1 MNREK
6 LAWTEAEMRTVKV
19 RFEDGVP
26 DEQIAQELGRTAESI
41 KIRRAKMNLKY
52 RPGRKPKNQTGQ
64 TSINFTQPRTKKPRK
79 VEQVQYRE
87 VSILWG
93 MFKFKKS

>member
-1 MNREK
+1 MNT
-6 LAWTEAEMRTVKV
+6 LKV
-19 RFEDGVP
+19 RYEDGVP
-26 DEQIAQELGRTAESI
+26 DEQIAQELGRTAEAI
-41 KIRRAKMNLKY
+41 KMRRRHLNLHHP
-52 RPGRKPKNQTGQ
+52 RGRKRKTVGQ
-64 TSINFTQPRTKKPRK
+64 TSINFTEPRTKKPRK

>member
-1 MNREK
+1 
-6 LAWTEAEMRTVKV
+6 LKV
-19 RFEDGVP
+19 RYEDGVA
-26 DEQIAQELGRTAESI
+26 DEQIAQELGRTPEAV
-41 KIRRAKMNLKY
+41 KIRRRYLNLSHP
-52 RPGRKPKNQTGQ
+52 RGRKKQVVGQ
-64 TSINFTQPRTKKPRK
+64 TSINFTEPRTKKPRK

>member
-1 MNREK
+1 M
-6 LAWTEAEMRTVKV
+6 KV
-19 RFEDGVP
+19 RYEDGVP
-26 DEQIAQELGRTAESI
+26 DEQIAQELGRTPEAV
-41 KIRRAKMNLKY
+41 KIRRRYLNLSHP
-52 RPGRKPKNQTGQ
+52 RGRKRKLAEQ
-64 TSINFTQPRTKKPRK
+64 TSINFTEPRTKKPRK

>member
-1 MNREK
+1 MK
-6 LAWTEAEMRTVKV
+6 TVKV

-26 DEQIAQELGRTAESI
+26 DEQIAQELGRTSEAI
-41 KIRRAKMNLKY
+41 KMRRRYLNLHHP
-52 RPGRKPKNQTGQ
+52 RGRKPKTVGQ
-64 TSINFTQPRTKKPRK
+64 TSINFTEPRTKKPRK
-79 VEQVQYRE
+79 VQQVQYRE

>member
-1 MNREK
+1 MSRERK
-6 LAWTEAEMRTVKV
+6 NWTRAEMNTLKV
-19 RFEDGVP
+19 RYEDGVP
-26 DEQIAQELGRTAESI
+26 DEQIAQELGRTPEAV
-41 KIRRAKMNLKY
+41 KIRRRYLNLSHP
-52 RPGRKPKNQTGQ
+52 RGRKLKLAGQ
-64 TSINFTQPRTKKPRK
+64 TSINFTEPRTKKPRK

>member
-1 MNREK
+1 MNRERK
-6 LAWTEAEMRTVKV
+6 NWTRAEMNTLKV
-19 RFEDGVP
+19 RYEDGVP
-26 DEQIAQELGRTAESI
+26 DEQIAQELGRTPEAV
-41 KIRRAKMNLKY
+41 KIRRRYLNLSHP
-52 RPGRKPKNQTGQ
+52 RGRKRKMVGQ
-64 TSINFTQPRTKKPRK
+64 TSINFTEPRTKKPRK

>member
-1 MNREK
+1 MNT
-6 LAWTEAEMRTVKV
+6 LKV
-19 RFEDGVP
+19 RYEDGVP
-26 DEQIAQELGRTAESI
+26 DEQIAQELGRTPEAV
-41 KIRRAKMNLKY
+41 KIRRRYLNLSHP
-52 RPGRKPKNQTGQ
+52 RGRKKHVAGQ
-64 TSINFTQPRTKKPRK
+64 TSINFTEPRTKKPRK

>member
-1 MNREK
+1 MNRERK
-6 LAWTEAEMRTVKV
+6 NWTRAEIRTVKV

-26 DEQIAQELGRTAESI
+26 DEQIAQELGRTPEAI
-41 KIRRAKMNLKY
+41 KMRRRHLNLHHS
-52 RPGRKPKNQTGQ
+52 RGRKPKTVGQ
-64 TSINFTQPRTKKPRK
+64 TSINFTQPRKKKPRK
-79 VEQVQYRE
+79 VQQVQYRE

>member
-26 DEQIAQELGRTAESI
+26 DEQIAQELGRTPEAI
-41 KIRRAKMNLKY
+41 KMRRRHLNLHHA
-52 RPGRKPKNQTGQ
+52 RGRKSKTVGQ
-64 TSINFTQPRTKKPRK
+64 TSINFTQPRKKKPRK
-79 VEQVQYRE
+79 VQQIQYRE

>member
-1 MNREK
+1 MNRERK
-6 LAWTEAEMRTVKV
+6 NWTKAEIKTVKV

-26 DEQIAQELGRTAESI
+26 DEQIAQELGRTSEAI
-41 KIRRAKMNLKY
+41 KMRRRYLNLHHP
-52 RPGRKPKNQTGQ
+52 RGRKPKTVGQ
-64 TSINFTQPRTKKPRK
+64 TSINFTEPRTKKPRK
-79 VEQVQYRE
+79 VQQVQYRE

>member
-1 MNREK
+1 MNT
-6 LAWTEAEMRTVKV
+6 LKV
-19 RFEDGVP
+19 RYEDGVP
-26 DEQIAQELGRTAESI
+26 DEQIAQELGRTPEAV
-41 KIRRAKMNLKY
+41 KIRRRYLNLSHP
-52 RPGRKPKNQTGQ
+52 RGRKRKLAEQ
-64 TSINFTQPRTKKPRK
+64 TSINFTEPRTKKPRK

>member
-1 MNREK
+1 MNRDFQR
-6 LAWTEAEMRTVKV
+6 WTAAEMKTVKV

-26 DEQIAQELGRTAESI
+26 DEQIAQELGRTSEAI
-41 KIRRAKMNLKY
+41 KMRRRYLNLHHP
-52 RPGRKPKNQTGQ
+52 RGRKPKTVGQ
-64 TSINFTQPRTKKPRK
+64 TSINFTEPRTKKPRK
-79 VEQVQYRE
+79 VQQVQYRE

>member
-1 MNREK
+1 MNRDFQR
-6 LAWTEAEMRTVKV
+6 WTAAEMKTVKV

-26 DEQIAQELGRTAESI
+26 DEQIAEELGRTPESI
-41 KIRRAKMNLKY
+41 RMRRRYLNL
-52 RPGRKPKNQTGQ
+52 RHRRGRKKHVVGQ
-64 TSINFTQPRTKKPRK
+64 TSINFTEPRTKKPRK

>member
-1 MNREK
+1 MSRERK
-6 LAWTEAEMRTVKV
+6 NWTRAEMNTLKV
-19 RFEDGVP
+19 RYEDGVP
-26 DEQIAQELGRTAESI
+26 DEQIAQELGRTPEAV
-41 KIRRAKMNLKY
+41 KIRRRYLNLSHP
-52 RPGRKPKNQTGQ
+52 RGRKRKLAEQ
-64 TSINFTQPRTKKPRK
+64 TSINFTEPRTKKPRK